1 VREDE
6 KPIADN
12 LLNEIKNNNEG
23 KRKML
28 EINTK
33 LLQDIEE
40 TTSKLEQLDKQIVNQ
55 LNQLKLN

>member
-1 VREDE
+1 MREDE